1 MVAFDREQEVREILD
16 KVRPALLADAGN
28 IELVKVENDE
38 VFLKLYGTCQ
48 TCPVADM
55 TMKDLVIYTIKESLP
70 WVKAVNIGE
79 EKYKIT

>member
-1 MVAFDREQEVREILD
+1 MVDLDREQEVREILE
-16 KVRPALLADAGN
+16 KIRPALLEDAGN
-28 IELVKVENDE
+28 IDLVKVEGDE

-55 TMKDLVIYTIKESLP
+55 TMKNLVIYTIKESLP

-79 EKYKIT
+79 EKYQIT

>member
-1 MVAFDREQEVREILD
+1 MVDLDREQEVRVILE
-16 KVRPALLADAGN
+16 KIRPALLEDAGN
-28 IELVKVENDE
+28 IDLVKVEGDE

-55 TMKDLVIYTIKESLP
+55 TMKNLVIYTIKESLP

-79 EKYKIT
+79 EKYQIT

>member
-1 MVAFDREQEVREILD
+1 MVAFDKEQEVREILD
-16 KVRPALLADAGN
+16 KVRPALLEDAGN

-55 TMKDLVIYTIKESLP
+55 TMKDLVVYTIKESLP

-79 EKYKIT
+79 EKYQIT

>member
-1 MVAFDREQEVREILD
+1 MVIEDKEQEVKEVLERI
-16 KVRPALLADAGN
+16 RPALMADAGN
-28 IELVKVENDE
+28 IDLVKIENDE
-38 VFLKLYGTCQ
+38 VFLKLYGTCK

-79 EKYKIT
+79 EKYQII

>member
-1 MVAFDREQEVREILD
+1 MVDLDREQEVKEILE
-16 KVRPALLADAGN
+16 KIRPALLEDAGN
-28 IELVKVENDE
+28 IDLVKVEGDE

-55 TMKDLVIYTIKESLP
+55 TMKNLVIYTIKESLP

-79 EKYKIT
+79 EKYQIT

>member
-1 MVAFDREQEVREILD
+1 MVAFDKEQEVREILD

-70 WVKAVNIGE
+70 WVKL
-79 EKYKIT
+79 